1 MSEADDMSEP
11 DDIIAEELPVSL
23 DEAELDELLEE
34 LELELELEPAV
45 LLLLP
50 QAVMTSAKAPIP
62 AMVAIALLAEV
73 RDTRPTSVSAWEAL

>member
-1 MSEADDMSEP
+1 MSEADD
-11 DDIIAEELPVSL
+11 DITEELAVSL

-34 LELELELEPAV
+34 LELELELLDVAV